1 MGPQRQKPR
10 ASFFCSFLWYMGLA
24 RFCSGAVTWREG
36 SIWWMKGDRGKA
48 QELRITPAS
57 FRTDVST
64 APYPPLPPPPPTGIL
79 LHCQPRCRSR
89 TQVSLWGNIGCGTW
103 RIWKEKSGTFYSE
116 TVGSEKVSFWSPQRE
131 LTTSSHSVR
140 LFKPAP
146 VCSGYRSWLTM
157 DRAGVCSYSPV
168 LGGGEE
174 SLCSSIKIYIKPEQ
188 ANCSPKWKNK
198 WRTR

>member
-36 SIWWMKGDRGKA
+36 SIWWMKGGRGKA

-57 FRTDVST
+57 FRMGVST
-64 APYPPLPPPPPTGIL
+64 APYPPLPPPPTTGIL
-79 LHCQPRCRSR
+79 LPCQPRCRSR

-131 LTTSSHSVR
+131 FPLCETFQASPGVQR
-140 LFKPAP
+140 LQELAHYGQSRGLLLLP
-146 VCSGYRSWLTM
+146 CIRRWWGI
-157 DRAGVCSYSPV
+157 PV
-168 LGGGEE
+168 LFHQN
-174 SLCSSIKIYIKPEQ
+174 IY
-188 ANCSPKWKNK
+188 
-198 WRTR
+198 